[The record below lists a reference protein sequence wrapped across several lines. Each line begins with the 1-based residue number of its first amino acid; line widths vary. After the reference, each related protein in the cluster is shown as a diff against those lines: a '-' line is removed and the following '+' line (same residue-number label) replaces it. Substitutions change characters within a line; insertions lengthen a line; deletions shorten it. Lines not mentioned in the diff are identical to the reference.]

1 MKKILI
7 IEDEKDLV
15 DVLEKKLTNQ
25 GYEVIKSYNGE
36 DGLIKI
42 KREKPDLILLDILMP
57 KKDGFDVMRDMQEAG
72 LMSIPLIII
81 SNSGQPVE
89 TDRALAM
96 GARDFLVKAEFD
108 PEEVIVKIEKIL
120 SQNSSLAS
128 SSKNNKKEVN
138 EKKEK
143 MKNLKNN
150 NPNSRILI
158 VEDDKFL
165 HELIA
170 KKLKKEGY
178 EVVDADNGQ
187 EALGKIKEGGIDLI
201 LLDLI
206 LPDING
212 FEVLKQIKESGSK
225 AKDTPVIILSNLGQ
239 SEDIEKG
246 MNLGAI
252 DFLVKAHFTPG
263 EIIDKISQ
271 ALSRKKK

>member
-1 MKKILI
+1 
-7 IEDEKDLV
+7 
-15 DVLEKKLTNQ
+15 
-25 GYEVIKSYNGE
+25 
-36 DGLIKI
+36 
-42 KREKPDLILLDILMP
+42 
-57 KKDGFDVMRDMQEAG
+57 
-72 LMSIPLIII
+72 
-81 SNSGQPVE
+81 
-89 TDRALAM
+89 
-96 GARDFLVKAEFD
+96 
-108 PEEVIVKIEKIL
+108 
-120 SQNSSLAS
+120 
-128 SSKNNKKEVN
+128 
-138 EKKEK
+138 
-143 MKNLKNN
+143 
-150 NPNSRILI
+150 
-158 VEDDKFL
+158 
-165 HELIA
+165 
-170 KKLKKEGY
+170 
-178 EVVDADNGQ
+178 VDADNGQ